1 MTSTEK
7 EKLKDEVTQLQKL
20 SHPKIIHFIKAWH
33 NAKKEELVFI
43 TEIMTGGSLKQYQK
57 MLKTPQL
64 KVIKNWCRDILEG
77 LQYLHSQKPLPIIH
91 RDLNCENI
99 FVRSSTGDL
108 RIGDLGLS
116 AFLKNFPNKPVQE
129 TPFYMAPECFTEV
142 YGPEADIYSFG
153 LCLLEMCTHQ
163 TPYNECK
170 SRIEVFNKVSAG
182 GKPSTLDK
190 IQDKEI
196 KEFIELCLLP
206 GPERP
211 NASFLLSHKF
221 LFQDLKTEKITPQN
235 PVKVE
240 ETCGNISKVET
251 CSELKE
257 FKIDINVGFR
267 ELGSAK
273 TSGAKIEFWFN
284 PILDT
289 PVSLGEELIKVFKL
303 DAKCLGDLVELL
315 KRKVSENL
323 MVDFETQKLSLGRRD
338 SRINRFNTLPYNK
351 RH

>member
-1 MTSTEK
+1 MAAIDK

-77 LQYLHSQKPLPIIH
+77 LQFLHSQKPCPIVH

-108 RIGDLGLS
+108 RIGDLGFS
-116 AFLKNFPNKPVQE
+116 AFLKNFPTKPVQE
-129 TPFYMAPECFTEV
+129 TPYYTAPECFSQQ

-163 TPYNECK
+163 TPYIECK
-170 SRIEVFNKVSAG
+170 SRLEVFNKVSAG
-182 GKPSTLDK
+182 IKPSSFEK

-211 NASFLLSHKF
+211 NANFLLSHKF
-221 LFQDLKTEKITPQN
+221 LHQDPKTEKITPLN
-235 PVKVE
+235 SAKTE
-240 ETCGNISKVET
+240 ETCGDIPRVET
-251 CSELKE
+251 HSELRE

-267 ELGSAK
+267 ELGSTK

-284 PILDT
+284 PMTDT
-289 PVSLGEELIKVFKL
+289 PMSLGEELIKEFKL
-303 DAKCLGDLVELL
+303 DTKCLGDLVDLL
-315 KRKVSENL
+315 KKKVSENL
-323 MVDFETQKLSLGRRD
+323 MTDFETLKLHLGRRD